1 MKPILLATLLLLP
14 APAFADW
21 NRIDDT
27 KELKRYVVGKAF
39 ETSDKRAWFKVNS
52 NGTLSGG
59 FKKAKLTGK
68 WTFKN
73 GFFCSTDRML
83 GGKRQKSD
91 CAVLRVKG
99 RALESARSKGKG
111 RVAKYRR
118 Q

>member
-14 APAFADW
+14 APAFAEW

-27 KELKRYVVGKAF
+27 KELKRY
-39 ETSDKRAWFKVNS
+39 
-52 NGTLSGG
+52 L
-59 FKKAKLTGK
+59 
-68 WTFKN
+68 
-73 GFFCSTDRML
+73 CSTDRML